1 MSEFNH
7 TGRGADPAMG
17 GRGFGAAERALVA
30 DNTFLWTVYRW
41 MTVGLALTGFI
52 AIVLPRAACIS
63 MVNSGVIWGLLIGEL
78 VLVMVLS
85 WALRRISAVT
95 ATILFLAYAAINGL
109 TLAPLFLVYD
119 IGSISAAFFV
129 TAGTF
134 GAMSAWGY
142 LTKRDLT
149 GVGHFA
155 MMGLFGVLIAS
166 VVNLLF
172 FRSMGALYWVTTYA
186 GVLVFTLLTA
196 YDTQKIK
203 MLGAVVDENSDEGRK
218 AAINGALQLYLDFI
232 NLFLLILRILG
243 SRK

>member
-1 MSEFNH
+1 
-7 TGRGADPAMG
+7 
-17 GRGFGAAERALVA
+17 
-30 DNTFLWTVYRW
+30 
-41 MTVGLALTGFI
+41 
-52 AIVLPRAACIS
+52 
-63 MVNSGVIWGLLIGEL
+63 
-78 VLVMVLS
+78 
-85 WALRRISAVT
+85 
-95 ATILFLAYAAINGL
+95 
-109 TLAPLFLVYD
+109 
-119 IGSISAAFFV
+119 
-129 TAGTF
+129 
-134 GAMSAWGY
+134 MSAWGY

-203 MLGAVVDENSDEGRK
+203 MLGTVVDENSDEGRK